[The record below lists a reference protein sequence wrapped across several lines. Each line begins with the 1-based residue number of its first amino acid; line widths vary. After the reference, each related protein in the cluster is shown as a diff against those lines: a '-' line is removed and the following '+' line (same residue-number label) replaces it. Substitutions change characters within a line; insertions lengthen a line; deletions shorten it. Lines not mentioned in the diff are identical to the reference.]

1 MAENIKVLNE
11 FIPKAEQARFGGI
24 KVGETLT
31 IDSTGVLNTNAENT
45 GVGGNRLTYIPRHF
59 VLNISSGT
67 VTLPSGS
74 ELYIPN
80 GFEADETTP
89 KFTKLT
95 TTQTITKVAGGASD
109 GRYDLLL
116 DLEFGTV
123 GGLRIRPVSNCIS
136 GSIAPSTSGSWAWYD
151 TANNLMK
158 IYDSTTL
165 MSSTNSLP
173 LGQVTVESGVI
184 TKINVIFSD
193 TGYIGG
199 MVFALPGI
207 RGSIPYS
214 MPASDL
220 SPQSLNFETTR
231 VLTAQVPSI
240 PMTTMRIYMNAT
252 SIIISKDYF
261 YDGNSNRNRQ
271 ISNTNNILNAAE
283 TNGWVYCNTVDVISS
298 FQRAFI
304 EATEYQAY
312 YEQTMPWNFSA
323 LTYLNANNGWAL
335 VGQKYPANG
344 AYVPFLRHKSNTGVF
359 LLNGH
364 QDHFEVT
371 WTSDSTIA
379 ANSNAITHRVTLLNE
394 AGNTAFPGNVS
405 AGGTINATATS
416 AYWADLAEKYITDKK
431 YPIGTLVAF
440 GGEKEMTIA
449 TKKVNG
455 VISEKPGFVLNKKS
469 KGQPIALI
477 GKTKVRVIGIVD
489 KGDKLV
495 LDKDGVARTK
505 RWYDIFKKTIGIALE
520 ANIKLEEKLVM
531 SVVKLVI

>member
-59 VLNISSGT
+59 NLTFSSGT

-80 GFEADETTP
+80 GFEADEVTP

-95 TTQTITKVAGGASD
+95 TTQAITKVASGASD
-109 GRYDLLL
+109 GRYNLLL
-116 DLEFGTV
+116 DLELGTV
-123 GGLRIRPVSNCIS
+123 GELRIRPVGNCIS

-158 IYDSTTL
+158 IYDGTTL

-173 LGQVTVESGVI
+173 LGQVTVSGGVI
-184 TKINVIFSD
+184 TQINSIMAD

-199 MVFALPGI
+199 VVFALPGI

-214 MPASDL
+214 FTSDGL
-220 SPQSLNFETTR
+220 TPQSLNFETTR
-231 VLTAQVPSI
+231 VLTATVPNI
-240 PMTTMRIYMNAT
+240 PMTTFRIYIDAN
-252 SIIISKDYF
+252 SITLTNDIF

-271 ISNTNNILNAAE
+271 ISNTNVVLNAAK
-283 TNGWVYCNTVDVISS
+283 TSGWVYCSTAGTINAW
-298 FQRAFI
+298 QRAVV
-304 EATEYQAY
+304 ESTQYQDQ
-312 YEQTMPWNFSA
+312 YEQTMPWDFYA
-323 LTYLNANNGWAL
+323 ITYLNANKGWAL
-335 VGQKYPANG
+335 TGQKIPSNG

-371 WTSDSTIA
+371 WTNDSTIA
-379 ANSNAITHRVTLLNE
+379 SNTNNVTHRVTLLNE
-394 AGNTAFPGNVS
+394 AGNSAFPGNVS
-405 AGGTINATATS
+405 AAGAIQATATS

-431 YPIGTLVAF
+431 YPIGTLVTF

-455 VISEKPGFVLNKKS
+455 VISEKPGYTLNAKS

-477 GKTKVRVIGIVD
+477 GKTKVRVVGIVD

-495 LDKDGVARTK
+495 LYKDGVARTK

-520 ANIKLEEKLVM
+520 ASIKSEEKLVM